1 MSYTETMMEYVY
13 DQYCLS
19 YNMEDALDF
28 LYKSFSEKKQLEG
41 TVSIKTGKLDKSI
54 SIKGKYNLNWF
65 DFDNGIKSC
74 IVKISP

>member
-54 SIKGKYNLNWF
+54 SIKGM
-65 DFDNGIKSC
+65 IC
-74 IVKISP
+74 T